1 MSLKKTQVESFY
13 KKNGFFANA
22 FCIYILDF
30 TMAQCLCH
38 ETCLLPQSGQK
49 S

>member
-22 FCIYILDF
+22 FCIYILD
-30 TMAQCLCH
+30 LKHVYCH
-38 ETCLLPQSGQK
+38 SQVRSSDP
-49 S
+49 